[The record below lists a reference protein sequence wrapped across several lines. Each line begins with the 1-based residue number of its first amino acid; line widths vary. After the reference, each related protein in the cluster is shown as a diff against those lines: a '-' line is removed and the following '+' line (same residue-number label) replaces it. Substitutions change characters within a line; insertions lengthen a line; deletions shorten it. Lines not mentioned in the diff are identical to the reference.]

1 MNKEIVMAVEAV
13 SGAKGV
19 DADVIYEAI
28 EAALAAAVR
37 RKLGEDTDIRIKINR
52 TSGDYTTY
60 RRYLVV
66 NEDDFTGPDRQMK
79 LDDALKLDSSMSAE
93 ATLEQEIPNIPL
105 GRVSAQTARQVI
117 LQKVREAER
126 EQVAEHYRERIGEL
140 ITGVVKRYEKGGVV
154 VELGANAEAVIP
166 KENLVPNEILRKD
179 DRVRAYLEDVRDDPK
194 GPQLIATRTSPE
206 FLIELFKLEVPEV
219 GQGAIEIKGAARDPG
234 IRAKIAVK
242 SYDARV
248 DPVGACVGM
257 RGSRVQTISRELNE
271 EKIDVILWDDEPI
284 PFVINAMAPAEIVH
298 IVLDEESHSMD
309 IAVTES
315 KLAQAIGRGGQ
326 NVRLA
331 SELIGWTLNIMTE
344 AQAATKNSAE
354 TEKLTQYF
362 IAELDIDEDLADILV
377 EGGFSSIEEI
387 AYLPA
392 QEFLSIDGM
401 DEEVISALRERARD
415 SLLTK
420 AIAEEERDSGDEV
433 ILTLND
439 LEDMNDQVIKALAQ
453 SGITT
458 LDDLAEWSADELAET
473 CGLEYSL
480 VEKWVMTAR
489 QPWFNQ

>member
-19 DADVIYEAI
+19 DAGVIYEAI

-453 SGITT
+453 SGVTT

>member
-19 DADVIYEAI
+19 DAGVIYEAI

-344 AQAATKNSAE
+344 AQAAEKNSAE
-354 TEKLTQYF
+354 TEKLTQHF

-377 EGGFSSIEEI
+377 EGGFSSIEEM

-433 ILTLND
+433 TLTLND